1 MFLVLMVVGLVGLG
15 VMALPALGR
24 HGGVGHGL
32 RGVHALR
39 VGHVARLA
47 TVRGVVNA
55 SHALAHTGTRTA
67 TMTRFL
73 PSPRLVFSLLALYG
87 AFGNVLV
94 AAHLPAWTAALVA
107 TVPAGIVERFAVTPL
122 WRTLFRFERQASGP
136 LEELVMSEATAVTA
150 FRGGRGVVSV
160 VRDGRLVQF
169 SARLIAADANLPVR
183 VGDRLRIEDVEPA
196 RERVTVSVLGEPA

>member
-1 MFLVLMVVGLVGLG
+1 MVVGLAGLG

-24 HGGVGHGL
+24 HGSAGH
-32 RGVHALR
+32 GVHALR
-39 VGHVARLA
+39 TGHVARLA
-47 TVRGVVNA
+47 AVRGAANA
-55 SHALAHTGTRTA
+55 GHALVHAGTRTA

-94 AAHLPAWTAALVA
+94 AARLPLWAAALIA
-107 TVPAGIVERFAVTPL
+107 IVPAALVERFAVTPL

-150 FRGGRGVVSV
+150 FRGGRGVVSI

-169 SARLIAADANLPVR
+169 SARLIAAHADRPVR
-183 VGDRLRIEDVEPA
+183 VGDRLRVEDIEPA
-196 RERVTVSVLGEPA
+196 RERVTVSVPGEPG